1 MQFKHPEILWALLL
15 LIIPIIVHL
24 FQLRRF
30 KKTPFTNVKL
40 LKKVVSESRK
50 SSSLKKW
57 LILLC
62 RLGLFAGL
70 IIAFAQPFSANNEAL
85 RPQETVFYI
94 DNSFSL
100 QAKTQ
105 NGTLLQNT
113 IQDFIKETP
122 ENYTFSLF
130 TNDKVFEN
138 VAITDIQNDLI
149 DLAPSVG
156 HLKLDQIVLKANS
169 LFSNRKETSKKI
181 VLFSDFQTLMGP
193 LPTDSLPSQLYLVKS
208 PTQDITNISIDSV
221 FISRSN
227 NEIMELTALLSSNKN
242 TEATPV
248 SLYNGDKLIAKTS
261 ATFDTNKKAT
271 VTFSIPAREAILGRI
286 VISDSGLFY
295 DNQFYFSLNT
305 TEKIKVLAISNAE
318 AEYLQRIY
326 TEDEFDFTNTAL
338 SSLNYGALDNY
349 NLIILNE
356 LQQIPSGLSTS
367 LNTFTKNGG
376 SIVVIP
382 AIEINVDSYNQL
394 STTYFNTA
402 YKDPIAQTVA
412 ISEIAF
418 DHRIYT
424 DVFERNVANF
434 QYPKVNSYYGVQTNA
449 QTALALQNKA
459 PFLMG
464 NDNAYFFSA
473 SLSDDNANFKN
484 SPLIVPTF
492 YNIAKSSL
500 KLPSLYT
507 TLGEYK
513 EVEIPIT
520 LSKDNILTLV
530 KDDYEFIPQQRS
542 LPKKVQLIFE
552 ENPTTDGIFEI
563 RNNGKTLQN
572 ISFNYNRTES
582 RLSYLN
588 LENQENIN
596 YYDTVLNFFEDTQ
609 KTNRINE
616 FWKWFAILA
625 LVFAVLE
632 TILQRLLK

>member
-62 RLGLFAGL
+62 RLGLFAAL
-70 IIAFAQPFSANNEAL
+70 IVAFAQPFSANNEAL
-85 RPQETVFYI
+85 KPQETVFYI

-100 QAKTQ
+100 QAKTP

-122 ENYTFSLF
+122 ENSTFSLF
-130 TNDKVFEN
+130 TNDRVFEN
-138 VAITDIQNDLI
+138 VAIKDIRNDLI

-156 HLKLDQIVLKANS
+156 HLQLDQIILRANS
-169 LFSNRKETSKKI
+169 LFSNRKETLKKTI
-181 VLFSDFQTLMGP
+181 LISDFQTSMGP
-193 LPTDSLPSQLYLVKS
+193 LPTDSLPSDLYFIKS

-221 FISRSN
+221 FISKSN
-227 NEIMELTALLSSNKN
+227 NEIIELTSLLSSNKSMD
-242 TEATPV
+242 ATPV
-248 SLYNGDKLIAKTS
+248 SLYNGDKLIAKTA
-261 ATFDTNKKAT
+261 ATFDTDKKAA
-271 VTFSIPAREAILGRI
+271 VTFSVPAGEAILGRI
-286 VISDSGLFY
+286 VISDTGLLY
-295 DNQFYFSLNT
+295 DNQFYFNLNT
-305 TEKIKVLAISNAE
+305 VAKIKVLAISNAE

-326 TEDEFDFTNTAL
+326 TEDEFDFTNTDLAN
-338 SSLNYGALDNY
+338 LNYGSLEDY
-349 NLIILNE
+349 NLIVLNE
-356 LQQIPSGLSTS
+356 LEQIPTGLSTV

-376 SIVVIP
+376 SIVIIP
-382 AIEINVDSYNQL
+382 ATEIQVDSYNQL
-394 STTYFNTA
+394 CSTYFNTT
-402 YKDPIAQTVA
+402 YTKKIEQPVA

-418 DHRIYT
+418 DHNIYT

-434 QYPKVNSYYGVQTNA
+434 QYPKVNGYYGLQTNA
-449 QTALALQNKA
+449 QIALALQNKA
-459 PFLMG
+459 PFLAG
-464 NDNAYFFSA
+464 NDNVYFFSA
-473 SLSDDNANFKN
+473 AISDDNANFKN

-507 TLGEYK
+507 TLGEYT
-513 EVEIPIT
+513 ELEIPIS
-520 LSKDNILTLV
+520 LSKDNILTVV

-542 LPKKVQLIFE
+542 LPKKVRLIFE

-563 RNNGKTLQN
+563 RDNGQSLQN

-596 YYDTVLNFFEDTQ
+596 YYDTILNFFEDTQ

-625 LVFAVLE
+625 LVFVVLE